1 MTRNTKPACG
11 TAAVADASVFFKL
24 VRVVNLTARP
34 FQEGVGRQYQLTL
47 TEWRVLAVLA
57 QHPGVTATL
66 VADLTGLDKMSVSR
80 ALRGLQ
86 QRGRLQSQTLES
98 DLRKR
103 QLHLTPDGLD
113 LFDALWPLA
122 QQREAALFA
131 ALSPTELA
139 QLGVVLDKLVGA
151 ERHHPND

>member
-1 MTRNTKPACG
+1 MTRNT
-11 TAAVADASVFFKL
+11 TAASGAAVVADASVFFKL

-47 TEWRVLAVLA
+47 NEWRVLAVLA
-57 QHPGVTATL
+57 QHADVTAMA

-86 QRGRLQSQTLES
+86 QRGRVSTQTSET

-103 QLHLTPDGLD
+103 QLHVTPAGRA
-113 LFDALWPLA
+113 LFDEVWPLA

-131 ALSPTELA
+131 DLPAAELA
-139 QLGVVLDKLVGA
+139 QLGEVLDKLVA
-151 ERHHPND
+151 SVRSQRTY

>member
-1 MTRNTKPACG
+1 LKDTAAS
-11 TAAVADASVFFKL
+11 AAVAAEASVFFKL

-34 FQEGVGRQYQLTL
+34 FQESVGRKYQLTL
-47 TEWRVLAVLA
+47 NEWRVLAVLA
-57 QHPGVTATL
+57 QHADVTAMV

-86 QRGRLQSQTLES
+86 QRGRVSTQTLEA

-103 QLHLTPDGLD
+103 QLHLTAEGRA
-113 LFDALWPLA
+113 LFMEVWPLA

-131 ALSPTELA
+131 ALPAAELA
-139 QLGVVLDKLVGA
+139 QLGAVLDKLVA
-151 ERHHPND
+151 SVRSQRSC